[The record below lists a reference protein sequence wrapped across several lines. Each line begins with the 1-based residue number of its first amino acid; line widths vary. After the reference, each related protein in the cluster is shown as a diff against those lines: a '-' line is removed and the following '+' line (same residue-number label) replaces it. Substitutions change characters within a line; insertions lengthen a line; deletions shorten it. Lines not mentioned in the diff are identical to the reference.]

1 MGLAFQRDK
10 DKGLEKTEKMRKF
23 YLLLLFFVF
32 PQLSNSSDRP
42 DKNDDI
48 VSYYGYT
55 LSPQYLAPGAE
66 YSTPYYII
74 SSDENS
80 TPSPIVV
87 IDGGMHG
94 DEVAGTYACDDL
106 LENLKIT
113 KGTVIIVPRLNKP
126 ACDKTTRT
134 RHVNFNQNYDMNR
147 NFPGNADRNMSYY
160 EAIVA
165 DEFTNLIKQYSPS
178 LVLNLHEDKDF
189 NDLRINRY
197 DCEDF
202 YLGQVLITC
211 RGRCENFDFN
221 ATIEDTMLLKAQ
233 RLINTGLAEDHKFT
247 IINLPSAPEKGYSQD
262 YFYEVLGIDS
272 YTLETYRN
280 GSFGSG
286 RPVFEYGYELENRVK
301 LQIITCLSFLKT
313 YGVEYEY
320 ADEENLNTLT
330 APVRY

>member
-1 MGLAFQRDK
+1 
-10 DKGLEKTEKMRKF
+10 MRKL
-23 YLLLLFFVF
+23 YLLLLFFTI
-32 PQLSNSSDRP
+32 PQFSYSSDPP
-42 DKNDDI
+42 DPSDSHDPLGLQDPSDLNDDI
-48 VSYYGYT
+48 ILSYFGNT
-55 LSPQYLAPGAE
+55 LTPEYLAPGAE

-80 TPSPIVV
+80 TPEPIIV

-94 DEVAGTYACDDL
+94 DEVAGIYACDDL
-106 LENLKIT
+106 LINLKVT

-126 ACDKTTRT
+126 ACDRTTRT
-134 RHVNFNQNYDMNR
+134 RNVNFNRNYDMNR
-147 NFPGNADRNMSYY
+147 NFPGSTDRNTSYY

-165 DEFTNLIKQYSPS
+165 DEFTNMIKKYSPS

-202 YLGQVLITC
+202 YMGQVLITC

-221 ATIEDTMLLKAQ
+221 STIEDTMLLKAQ
-233 RLINTGLAEDHKFT
+233 RLINSGMAEDHKFT

-286 RPVFEYGYELENRVK
+286 QPVFEYGYELENRVK
-301 LQIITCLSFLKT
+301 LQIITCLSFMKT

>member
-1 MGLAFQRDK
+1 MKRL
-10 DKGLEKTEKMRKF
+10 
-23 YLLLLFFVF
+23 YLLLLIFVL
-32 PQLSNSSDRP
+32 PALLYASTGSDP
-42 DKNDDI
+42 NDDI
-48 VSYYGYT
+48 HTVYGNT
-55 LSPQYLAPGAE
+55 LTPQYLAPGAD

-74 SSDENS
+74 SSEDNS
-80 TPSPIVV
+80 TTGPVVV

-94 DEVAGTYACDDL
+94 DEVAGIYACEDL
-106 LENLKIT
+106 LKNLKVT
-113 KGTVIIVPRLNKP
+113 QGTVIIVPRLNKP
-126 ACDKTTRT
+126 ACDNTTRT
-134 RHVNFNQNYDMNR
+134 RYVNFNRNYDMNR
-147 NFPGNADRNMSYY
+147 NFPGNAERNTSNY

-165 DEFTNLIKQYSPS
+165 DEFTNLINQYSPV

-189 NDLRINRY
+189 NDVRINRY

-202 YLGQVLITC
+202 YMGQVLITC
-211 RGRCENFDFN
+211 RGRCEDFDFN

-233 RLINTGLAEDHKFT
+233 RLINTGLDEDHKFT

-320 ADEENLNTLT
+320 ADTENLNTLT
-330 APVRY
+330 KPVRY